1 MAVIVK
7 RNSVI
12 VMISFGIVGH
22 DSGDYEGADEDGS
35 CKEETHHQSPG
46 MS

>member
-7 RNSVI
+7 RSSVM
-12 VMISFGIVGH
+12 VVISFGIVGH
-22 DSGDYEGADEDGS
+22 DSGDNKGADEDGS
-35 CKEETHHQSPG
+35 CKEEAHHHSPG

>member
-7 RNSVI
+7 RNSVMM
-12 VMISFGIVGH
+12 VISFRIVGH
-22 DSGDYEGADEDGS
+22 DGGDYEGADEDGS
-35 CKEETHHQSPG
+35 SKEEAHHHSPG

>member
-7 RNSVI
+7 RKSVMM
-12 VMISFGIVGH
+12 VISFRIVGH
-22 DSGDYEGADEDGS
+22 DGGDYKGADEDGS
-35 CKEETHHQSPG
+35 CKKETHHHSPG